1 MSQEVIEITEREI
14 EVVEVIEKG
23 LIGPTGPTGPTGP
36 QANINYTVV
45 TANQTL
51 TNSQNIAADTSGGS
65 FTLTLPASP
74 NAGDSIDIFDY
85 ANTFDTNPLT
95 IARNGQNIES
105 LAENLTANVEGAY
118 FTLIYTGVTRGWQIL
133 PRYGV
138 SGIEDVL
145 SAQGDLLYRG
155 ASSETRLPIGTAGQ
169 VLKVNSGATAPEW
182 GSISTAPSGPAGGDL
197 TGTYPNPTLTTSG
210 ASAGTYTKVTVDT
223 KGRVTVGATATPS
236 DVGLGN
242 VSNTAQVTSVTGSAP
257 IVSSGGTTPAIS
269 ISAATTGAAG
279 SMSSAD
285 KTKLD
290 AITGT
295 NTGDQTITLTG
306 NVTGSGTGSFAA
318 TIANDAVDNTKLS
331 NMAQSTLKGR
341 ATAFT
346 GDPEDLSASQVR
358 TILNVADGAEVNV
371 QSNWT
376 EANSG
381 SDAFILNKPTLGTA
395 AAAATTDFAA
405 AVHAHAASD
414 VTTGTFD
421 NARVNFAAPAAI
433 GSTTPAAGTFTTLTA
448 NNGTLTASA
457 PVLNLAQ
464 TWNAAGVSFVGLRFD
479 VTNTASATGSRVL
492 HFTVGGTNNL
502 LGIYRDASGF
512 AATPRFEIG
521 STGVTWN
528 IRTRTGGGVGCN
540 FDSIVGLGSILQ
552 FGVGSGTTAGDLIL
566 QRDAANIFAQV
577 NGTNAQEFR
586 IYNTFTSAT
595 NHERGF
601 LRWSSNVFEIGT
613 EEGSGG
619 GSRRDL
625 RLRTGIGTNVDI
637 MAGGSTL
644 AWRFNSSGELIP
656 NATNTRDFGNV
667 STRVRTGFFENLF
680 VGTTFEI
687 YNARTSATN
696 FERLNI
702 RKASNEFIID
712 AQVGAGGGTLR
723 GIKIGSATSSLLG
736 FYGVT
741 PVDQPA
747 LTADLLD
754 SLQEVGL
761 VASGSGNTPLNL
773 SGGTLTAGNLVLT
786 DNAGSETATFD
797 AQNKLTANRTYDLPD
812 ASGTLA
818 LVETLPAGG
827 TKTYAV
833 FTATDNQPPS
843 TAFATLDTR
852 GTGIA
857 VLDFDDATDESAVF
871 VSIIPEAASLG
882 SGLKIRLHWM
892 ATTATSGNVV
902 WDVSLERMTT
912 DLDSDDFGT
921 IASGTAA
928 ANGTSGI
935 LTVTEITLTTI
946 DSVTA
951 GDGYRL
957 KVTRDANN
965 ASDTM
970 TGDAELVAV
979 EIRSA
984 A

>member
-14 EVVEVIEKG
+14 EVIEVIEKG
-23 LIGPTGPTGPTGP
+23 LIGLTGP

-145 SAQGDLLYRG
+145 SAEGDLLYRG

-210 ASAGTYTKVTVDT
+210 VSSGTYGSSTAIPVVTVDTKGRVTNLSTQAVSIPSGSISVTGGDLTLSGTTGTAITNATLATTGVSAGTYTKVTVDT
-223 KGRVTVGATATPS
+223 KGRVTTGATATPT
-236 DVGLGN
+236 DIGAVP
-242 VSNTAQVTSVTGSAP
+242 TSRT
-257 IVSSGGTTPAIS
+257 VSSGAGLTGGGDLTADRTLAVSYGTTA
-269 ISAATTGAAG
+269 
-279 SMSSAD
+279 
-285 KTKLD
+285 
-290 AITGT
+290 
-295 NTGDQTITLTG
+295 
-306 NVTGSGTGSFAA
+306 
-318 TIANDAVDNTKLS
+318 
-331 NMAQSTLKGR
+331 
-341 ATAFT
+341 
-346 GDPEDLSASQVR
+346 
-358 TILNVADGAEVNV
+358 
-371 QSNWT
+371 
-376 EANSG
+376 
-381 SDAFILNKPTLGTA
+381 GTA
-395 AAAATTDFAA
+395 AEGNDARLSDARTPLSH
-405 AVHAHAASD
+405 VHAASD
-414 VTTGTFD
+414 VTSGEFSPL
-421 NARVNFAAPAAI
+421 RIPNFEVKTANYTALTNEKIAADTS
-433 GSTTPAAGTFTTLTA
+433 GGVWTLTLPATPSNGDIVHFFDYA
-448 NNGTLTASA
+448 NTFN
-457 PVLNLAQ
+457 
-464 TWNAAGVSFVGLRFD
+464 
-479 VTNTASATGSRVL
+479 
-492 HFTVGGTNNL
+492 TNNL
-502 LGIYRDASGF
+502 TIARNGSNIEGLAEDMICDVGGSAFSMIYAGATNGWQMVPYYGTGIA
-512 AATPRFEIG
+512 
-521 STGVTWN
+521 
-528 IRTRTGGGVGCN
+528 VG
-540 FDSIVGLGSILQ
+540 
-552 FGVGSGTTAGDLIL
+552 
-566 QRDAANIFAQV
+566 
-577 NGTNAQEFR
+577 
-586 IYNTFTSAT
+586 TSAT
-595 NHERGF
+595 DV
-601 LRWSSNVFEIGT
+601 LSV
-613 EEGSGG
+613 
-619 GSRRDL
+619 
-625 RLRTGIGTNVDI
+625 
-637 MAGGSTL
+637 
-644 AWRFNSSGELIP
+644 SSGQIIADDP
-656 NATNTRDFGNV
+656 NADRIV
-667 STRVRTGFFENLF
+667 FFDDSAGKLTHLT
-680 VGTTFEI
+680 VGTG
-687 YNARTSATN
+687 
-696 FERLNI
+696 L
-702 RKASNEFIID
+702 
-712 AQVGAGGGTLR
+712 
-723 GIKIGSATSSLLG
+723 GITDTTIAVTATS
-736 FYGVT
+736 
-741 PVDQPA
+741 
-747 LTADLLD
+747 
-754 SLQEVGL
+754 
-761 VASGSGNTPLNL
+761 
-773 SGGTLTAGNLVLT
+773 
-786 DNAGSETATFD
+786 
-797 AQNKLTANRTYDLPD
+797 
-812 ASGTLA
+812 
-818 LVETLPAGG
+818 G

-833 FTATDNQPPS
+833 FTATDNQPPA

-852 GTGIA
+852 NSIA

-871 VSIIPEAASLG
+871 VGIIPEAASLG

-951 GDGYRL
+951 GDGFRL

-970 TGDAELVAV
+970 TGDAELIAI

>member
-14 EVVEVIEKG
+14 EVIEVLEKG

-118 FTLIYTGVTRGWQIL
+118 FTLIYTGATRGWQIL

-182 GSISTAPSGPAGGDL
+182 GTVSTAPSGAAGGDL
-197 TGTYPNPTLTTSG
+197 AGTYPNPTLTTSG

-331 NMAQSTLKGR
+331 NMAQSTIKGR
-341 ATAFT
+341 ATAST

-405 AVHAHAASD
+405 AVHTHAASD

-421 NARVNFAAPAAI
+421 NARINFAAPAAI
-433 GSTTPAAGTFTTLTA
+433 GSTTPNTLAGTQLALHDGSDT
-448 NNGTLTASA
+448 GTFVAAS
-457 PVLNLAQ
+457 
-464 TWNAAGVSFVGLRFD
+464 
-479 VTNTASATGSRVL
+479 
-492 HFTVGGTNNL
+492 
-502 LGIYRDASGF
+502 
-512 AATPRFEIG
+512 
-521 STGVTWN
+521 
-528 IRTRTGGGVGCN
+528 
-540 FDSIVGLGSILQ
+540 
-552 FGVGSGTTAGDLIL
+552 
-566 QRDAANIFAQV
+566 
-577 NGTNAQEFR
+577 
-586 IYNTFTSAT
+586 
-595 NHERGF
+595 
-601 LRWSSNVFEIGT
+601 
-613 EEGSGG
+613 
-619 GSRRDL
+619 
-625 RLRTGIGTNVDI
+625 
-637 MAGGSTL
+637 
-644 AWRFNSSGELIP
+644 
-656 NATNTRDFGNV
+656 
-667 STRVRTGFFENLF
+667 
-680 VGTTFEI
+680 
-687 YNARTSATN
+687 
-696 FERLNI
+696 
-702 RKASNEFIID
+702 
-712 AQVGAGGGTLR
+712 
-723 GIKIGSATSSLLG
+723 
-736 FYGVT
+736 
-741 PVDQPA
+741 
-747 LTADLLD
+747 
-754 SLQEVGL
+754 
-761 VASGSGNTPLNL
+761 
-773 SGGTLTAGNLVLT
+773 
-786 DNAGSETATFD
+786 
-797 AQNKLTANRTYDLPD
+797 KLTANRTYDLPD

-827 TKTYAV
+827 STNLWIPASAWIPKT
-833 FTATDNQPPS
+833 TAGCGVDSRETTTNDQN
-843 TAFATLDTR
+843 
-852 GTGIA
+852 
-857 VLDFDDATDESAVF
+857 FDELLFDAGTDEFAD
-871 VSIIPEAASLG
+871 AL
-882 SGLKIRLHWM
+882 
-892 ATTATSGNVV
+892 VV
-902 WDVSLERMTT
+902 MPSNYNN
-912 DLDSDDFGT
+912 S
-921 IASGTAA
+921 
-928 ANGTSGI
+928 
-935 LTVTEITLTTI
+935 TVTARFYWTA
-946 DSVTA
+946 SAA
-951 GDGYRL
+951 GDGTDDVVWRISGLAYANDDAL
-957 KVTRDANN
+957 DTATGTPQTVTDTLLATNDMHVSAATSAVTIGGTPAANKPIQFTVSRDAD
-965 ASDTM
+965 AAADTYG
-970 TGDAELVAV
+970 GDARLLGV
-979 EIRSA
+979 EIIFN
-984 A
+984 